1 MQSIKLL
8 LSIIEGSIEVTV
20 YRQIADSLDDF
31 QILTKRIKHIY
42 ERFVREELGLD
53 PDEASVAQVNAAL
66 RKDSFRSHIRE
77 GFDIFCL
84 VN

>member
-1 MQSIKLL
+1 M
-8 LSIIEGSIEVTV
+8 

-31 QILTKRIKHIY
+31 QILTKRMIHIY
-42 ERFVREELGLD
+42 ARFVREELGLD
-53 PDEASVAQVNAAL
+53 PDDASVTQVNAAL
-66 RKDSFRSHIRE
+66 RKDSFKSHIRE